1 MRILM
6 PTQNSN
12 SYFMAVDYDRHS
24 FCVGKNEF
32 NSIS

>member
-1 MRILM
+1 MRISM

-12 SYFMAVDYDRHS
+12 STFVAIDYDRHS